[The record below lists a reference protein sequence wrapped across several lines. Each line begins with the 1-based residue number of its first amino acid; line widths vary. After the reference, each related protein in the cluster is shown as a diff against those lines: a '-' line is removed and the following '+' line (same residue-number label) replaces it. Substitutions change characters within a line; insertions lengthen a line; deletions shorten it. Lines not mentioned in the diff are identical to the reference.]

1 MSNSEN
7 WKATELWLTAIVGVV
22 NTILGSTAN
31 DSVTSCL
38 MICLTATAV
47 SYIICRTVFKI
58 FKLKHRPDEVV
69 NFSTASEEHS

>member
-1 MSNSEN
+1 MSSSEN

-22 NTILGSTAN
+22 NTILGSTAG

-38 MICLTATAV
+38 MICLTITAV

-58 FKLKHRPDEVV
+58 FKLRYRPDEVV
-69 NFSTASEEHS
+69 NFSAISEEGS